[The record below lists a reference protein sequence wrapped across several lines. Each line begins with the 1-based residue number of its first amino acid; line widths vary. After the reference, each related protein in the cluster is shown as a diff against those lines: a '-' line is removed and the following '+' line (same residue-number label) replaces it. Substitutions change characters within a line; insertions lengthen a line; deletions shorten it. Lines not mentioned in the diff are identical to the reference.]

1 MWSHAC
7 YVNWLPWTLY
17 KNIYIYW
24 CDIYNS
30 IAVAQNWK
38 CRQYYGGR
46 ESSTRCNFRK
56 HMQICSKNE
65 GMFLKTLPLKNAHSR
80 FSVHLRLLCEWQQ
93 REIFNFCYELKVET
107 EIMNMI
113 KLDLQYDE
121 QPTCFTDSLQSC
133 HLQLNCWS
141 FKCHTQREIFL
152 KIIILATVKPVN
164 SFYS

>member
-1 MWSHAC
+1 MQTILRWPRELNALQLQKTHA
-7 YVNWLPWTLY
+7 NMFQKWR
-17 KNIYIYW
+17 
-24 CDIYNS
+24 D
-30 IAVAQNWK
+30 
-38 CRQYYGGR
+38 
-46 ESSTRCNFRK
+46 
-56 HMQICSKNE
+56 E

-107 EIMNMI
+107 EFMNMI